1 MPGVVG
7 LARGLW
13 ARLCGAVERTPAVRS
28 NTQHLVQLS
37 GYRWVVDTLG
47 PLRGRRVLDVATGEG
62 VGAAVLAGTGAAVAG
77 VDLDARALARAAR
90 ACPAGRFVRMDAA
103 ALAFCDGAFDVIVS
117 QDTLEHVADDHAFV
131 HEAHRVLTPDG
142 GLVLFTPHAPAH
154 TESPVNPWH
163 VREYSADSLRALL
176 EARFEVI
183 GLHGRRPGA
192 RMRAVEARMD
202 RARRWDPLGVRRLLV
217 PVWLRH
223 RLGSLVARRATGAPL
238 EALTTADVDYFPGA
252 EGSGTLIAV
261 CRKRRAAVKD

>member
-7 LARGLW
+7 LARRLR
-13 ARLCGAVERTPAVRS
+13 ARLRGAVERTPAVRT

-37 GYRWVVDTLG
+37 GYRWVADTLG
-47 PLRGRRVLDVATGEG
+47 PLGGRRVLDVASGEG
-62 VGAAVLAGTGAAVAG
+62 DGAAALAAAGAAVVG

-131 HEAHRVLTPDG
+131 HEAHRVLAPDG
-142 GLVLFTPHAPAH
+142 VLVLFTPHAPAH
-154 TESPVNPWH
+154 TESPANPWH

-176 EARFEVI
+176 GTRFAVTEF
-183 GLHGRRPGA
+183 HGRRPAA
-192 RMRAVEARMD
+192 RMRAAEARMD
-202 RARRWDPLGVRRLLV
+202 RARRWDPLGLRRLLV
-217 PVWLRH
+217 PARLRH
-223 RLGSLVARRATGAPL
+223 PLGSLLARRAAGTAL
-238 EALTTADVDYFPGA
+238 EALGTADVDYFPGV